1 MSFVHGLLQRIILDD
16 SSWEAR
22 TPHSGI
28 PGQPPHANRPLRRI
42 LGRAQLAVNALVDK
56 MRLGVDFFATERR
69 LVAQQQGKFNFC
81 GGKMKRISHISLMAL
96 VLAIAA
102 CLGSTGSAFAQATKD
117 PANASQA
124 FDKLKTLAR
133 HWEATTEKGKV
144 TTSFELVSGGTALVE
159 HMSMASEKEML
170 TVYFVDGNRLLLT
183 HYCEAGNQPRMQA
196 AAFDPKSSVIDF
208 GFLDAT
214 NMPDANAGHM
224 HHVTV
229 RLNGPSELA
238 EDWTFYQ
245 GGKASM
251 TVPILYHRVD

>member
-1 MSFVHGLLQRIILDD
+1 
-16 SSWEAR
+16 
-22 TPHSGI
+22 
-28 PGQPPHANRPLRRI
+28 
-42 LGRAQLAVNALVDK
+42 
-56 MRLGVDFFATERR
+56 
-69 LVAQQQGKFNFC
+69 
-81 GGKMKRISHISLMAL
+81 MKRISHISLMAL
-96 VLAIAA
+96 ALAITAS
-102 CLGSTGSAFAQATKD
+102 LGSSAAAFAQTTKD
-117 PANASQA
+117 PANAAQA
-124 FDKLKTLAR
+124 FDKLKTLAGNG
-133 HWEATTEKGKV
+133 EATTEKGKV
-144 TTSFELVSGGTALVE
+144 TTSFELLSGGTALAE
-159 HMSMASEKEML
+159 HMSMPGEKEML

-196 AAFDPKSSVIDF
+196 AAFDPKSTVIDF

-229 RLNGPSELA
+229 KLNSPSELV

>member
-1 MSFVHGLLQRIILDD
+1 LQVNPVPRKPLCLD
-16 SSWEAR
+16 
-22 TPHSGI
+22 
-28 PGQPPHANRPLRRI
+28 
-42 LGRAQLAVNALVDK
+42 
-56 MRLGVDFFATERR
+56 VDFYADERR
-69 LVAQQQGKFNFC
+69 LVARQVGKIQVFSEEE
-81 GGKMKRISHISLMAL
+81 MKQITRISLMAL
-96 VLAIAA
+96 ALAITLYLASS
-102 CLGSTGSAFAQATKD
+102 GMVSAQAAKD
-117 PANASQA
+117 TANATQA
-124 FDKLKTLAR
+124 FDKLKTLAG
-133 HWEATTEKGKV
+133 HWEATTDKGKV

-159 HMSMASEKEML
+159 HMSMAGEKEML
-170 TVYFVDGNRLLLT
+170 TVYFIDGDRLLLT

-208 GFLDAT
+208 GFIDAT

-229 RLNGPSELA
+229 KLNSPSELA

>member
-1 MSFVHGLLQRIILDD
+1 
-16 SSWEAR
+16 
-22 TPHSGI
+22 
-28 PGQPPHANRPLRRI
+28 
-42 LGRAQLAVNALVDK
+42 
-56 MRLGVDFFATERR
+56 
-69 LVAQQQGKFNFC
+69 
-81 GGKMKRISHISLMAL
+81 MKQITRISLMAL
-96 VLAIAA
+96 ALAITLYLASS
-102 CLGSTGSAFAQATKD
+102 GMVSAQAAKD
-117 PANASQA
+117 TANATQA
-124 FDKLKTLAR
+124 FDKLKTLAG
-133 HWEATTEKGKV
+133 HWEATTDKGKV

-159 HMSMASEKEML
+159 HMSMAGEKEML
-170 TVYFVDGNRLLLT
+170 TVYFIDGDRLLLT

-208 GFLDAT
+208 GFIDAT

-229 RLNGPSELA
+229 KLNSPSELA